1 MNPTQD
7 LYAIL
12 GVPPNALADDIRSAY
27 RHAARRFHP
36 DANASPGAA
45 SQFRDIAAAYE
56 VLGDPIAREKYDVAR
71 RRQNVETQPYFTL
84 RLTPSKRIMPVL
96 GEPQVL
102 YLLVELL
109 AERSRSAQQ
118 VESRLNLT
126 LVVDH
131 STSMKGVRL
140 ERLKVAAYQ
149 LIDQLSEQDVL
160 SVVTFSDRAEVLIP
174 SGPLTDKQAA
184 KTRIA
189 MMQASGGTEMLQGM
203 EAAYREVTR
212 NASKTFVNHVVLI
225 TDGRTYGDER
235 KCLDLAD
242 RAAKEGIGISAM
254 GLGEEWNDVF
264 LDQLASRTGGTS
276 EYISSPNSVVRFL
289 NERVKSLG
297 QSFAERV
304 SISIAPDPD
313 IRVESAFRLMPSP
326 QTLSASADPIQ
337 VGQLQA
343 GGSVSII
350 FQLLLP
356 ASQKP
361 GFRGLVRLDVTGD
374 IIREQKFGYKVVSDT
389 SVEVAEQ
396 PPPEEPPLAI
406 LDALAKLTL
415 YQMQEKAKE
424 SLARGDVQEATRR
437 LENLATRLL
446 ASGQEGLANAAMA
459 EARRVSHTNMLSEG
473 GTKALKYGTRLLI
486 AAGSNDSGSAPSTRA
501 LPQE

>member
-7 LYAIL
+7 LYGIL
-12 GVPPNALADDIRSAY
+12 GVPPNALSDDIRAAY
-27 RHAARRFHP
+27 RQAARRLHP
-36 DANASPGAA
+36 DVNANPGAA
-45 SQFRDIAAAYE
+45 TQFRDIAAAHE
-56 VLGDPIAREKYDVAR
+56 VLGDPMAREKYDQAR
-71 RRQNVETQPYFTL
+71 RKQNADTLPYFTL
-84 RLTPSKRIMPVL
+84 RVTPSKRIVPTL
-96 GEPQVL
+96 DEPQVL
-102 YLLVELL
+102 YLLAELL
-109 AERSRSAQQ
+109 PERTRSAQQ
-118 VESRLNLT
+118 AESRLNLT
-126 LVVDH
+126 VVIDH
-131 STSMKGVRL
+131 STSMKGVRM

-160 SVVTFSDRAEVLIP
+160 SVVTFSDRADVLIP
-174 SGPLTDKQAA
+174 SGPISDRQAA
-184 KTRIA
+184 KTRVA

-203 EAAYREVTR
+203 EAAYKEVSR
-212 NASKTFVNHVVLI
+212 HASKAFVNHIVLI

-235 KCLDLAD
+235 QCLDLAD
-242 RAAKEGIGISAM
+242 KAAREGIGISAM

-289 NERVKSLG
+289 NDRVKSLG
-297 QSFAERV
+297 QSYAERV
-304 SISIAPDPD
+304 SLSVAPDSD
-313 IRVESAFRLMPSP
+313 IRVESAFRLTPSP
-326 QTLSASADPIQ
+326 QPVSTNSDPIV

-343 GGSVSII
+343 GGSASII

-356 ASQKP
+356 ATLQP
-361 GFRGLVRLDVTGD
+361 GFRSLVRLDVTAD
-374 IIREQKFGYKVVSDT
+374 IMREQKLGYKVIADT
-389 SVEVAEQ
+389 SFEVAEQ
-396 PPPEEPPLAI
+396 PPSEEPPLVI

-424 SLARGDVQEATRR
+424 SLARGDVHEATRR

-473 GTKALKYGTRLLI
+473 GTKALKYGTRMLI
-486 AAGSNDSGSAPSTRA
+486 AASSAGAASETTTRA